1 MRTDEI
7 AELIDR
13 LATLVS
19 ELYVFPEVGAEIAT
33 RLKAAAADGRYD
45 ALAEPEE
52 LAARVTADLQEGNQD
67 RHLRLKFHVDEVVD
81 ETDPVAE
88 DAAWRR
94 HAELTAGGMARVER
108 LAGNIGLLEIRPLIF
123 DPTHAG
129 AAVSA
134 AMSLLSATDA
144 LVIDLRRCL
153 GGSPDMVTFLCSHFF
168 DGEPVHLNDLVT
180 PADGTVRQFWT
191 IPHLPGP
198 RFGGTKPIWVLTSST
213 TFSAAEE
220 LTYDLQQLGRA
231 TVIGERTGGGAH
243 PRDGF
248 KLHPHLEATIPIKRA
263 LNPVSHTNWEGTGVI
278 PDLELPAPS
287 AFNEAYSQA
296 LDHVLALPTDPARRA
311 LTDEAREAREAL
323 SAAPAHADAPR

>member
-7 AELIDR
+7 RSVIDR
-13 LATLVS
+13 LAKLVA
-19 ELYVFPEVGAEIAT
+19 ELYVFPDVGVEIAG
-33 RLKAAAADGRYD
+33 RLTKTAAEGRYD
-45 ALAEPEE
+45 VLVEPEE

-67 RHLRLKFHVDEVVD
+67 LHLRLKFHVDEVVD

-94 HAELTAGGMARVER
+94 HAELTSAGMARVER

-123 DPTHAG
+123 DPAHAG

-153 GGSPDMVTFLCSHFF
+153 GGSPDMVAFICSHLF

-191 IPHLPGP
+191 VPHLPGP

-220 LTYDLQQLGRA
+220 LTYDLQQQGRA

-243 PRDGF
+243 PREGF

-263 LNPVSHTNWEGTGVI
+263 INPVSQTNWEGVGVI
-278 PDLELPAPS
+278 PDLELPASESFP
-287 AFNEAYSQA
+287 EAYRQA
-296 LDHVLALPTDPARRA
+296 LDHVLTLAAAPERRA
-311 LTDEAREAREAL
+311 VTQEAHDARTAL
-323 SAAPAHADAPR
+323 N

>member
-7 AELIDR
+7 PELLDR
-13 LATLVS
+13 LATLVG
-19 ELYVFPEVGAEIAT
+19 ELYVFPEVGAEIAA
-33 RLKAAAADGRYD
+33 RLKKAAADGRYD
-45 ALAEPEE
+45 ALIEPEQ

-123 DPTHAG
+123 DPAHAG

-153 GGSPDMVTFLCSHFF
+153 GGSPDMVAFLCSHLF

-198 RFGGTKPIWVLTSST
+198 RFGGTKPVWVLTSST

-231 TVIGERTGGGAH
+231 TVVGERTGGGAH
-243 PRDGF
+243 PREGF
-248 KLHPHLEATIPIKRA
+248 KLHAHLEATIPIKRA
-263 LNPVSHTNWEGTGVI
+263 INPVSQTNWEGVGVI
-278 PDLELPAPS
+278 PDVEVS
-287 AFNEAYSQA
+287 ASDSFPEAYRQA
-296 LDHVLALPTDPARRA
+296 LDHVLALPAAPERRA
-311 LTDEAREAREAL
+311 VTEEAGAARQL
-323 SAAPAHADAPR
+323 LRP